1 MSSPELPTVIRS
13 SNSARMPASLTS
25 LQRPRNCGPPLEN
38 STWKPV
44 FMRGSRYTNVR
55 MMSTALIPGPS
66 YLSAANPILSVSR
79 PDLIAGWPQDTEDS
93 QAATDKPA
101 RGSSNGS
108 NSSSILIVEDD
119 VSLGKF
125 LSRALKLKL
134 FAVEITL
141 DGEAAW
147 EALQKSHYDL
157 VILDLNLPKIDG
169 MALLARV
176 RQIRPGLRLLV
187 LTARNRTEDLVLA
200 LEQGAD
206 DCLIK
211 PFSLLELLA
220 RVRGLLRRDA
230 GLPVNSSKIGDLCIN
245 REEHR
250 VIRGERLIDL
260 TPREFAIL
268 ECLMS
273 NAGKAVSRVTLMRE
287 VWNIPFDPTTN
298 VVDVY
303 MKYLRDKIDIE
314 GEVKLVRTVR
324 GIGYALRND

>member
-1 MSSPELPTVIRS
+1 MVGTPIRDPSNLSS
-13 SNSARMPASLTS
+13 
-25 LQRPRNCGPPLEN
+25 RPR
-38 STWKPV
+38 
-44 FMRGSRYTNVR
+44 
-55 MMSTALIPGPS
+55 
-66 YLSAANPILSVSR
+66 
-79 PDLIAGWPQDTEDS
+79 
-93 QAATDKPA
+93 
-101 RGSSNGS
+101 
-108 NSSSILIVEDD
+108 ILIVEDD

-134 FAVEITL
+134 YAVEVAL

-147 EALQKSHYDL
+147 EALQKPHYDL
-157 VILDLNLPKIDG
+157 AILDLNLPGMDG
-169 MALLARV
+169 MTLLARV
-176 RQIRPGLRLLV
+176 RQIQPSLRMLV

-211 PFSLLELLA
+211 PFSFLELLA

-230 GLPVNSSKIGDLCIN
+230 AVAVNSSKVGDLIIN

-250 VIRGERLIDL
+250 VMRGQRLIDL

-268 ECLMS
+268 ECLMD
-273 NAGKAVSRVTLMRE
+273 NAGKTVSRVTLMRE

-298 VVDVY
+298 IVNVY

-314 GEVKLVRTVR
+314 GEVKLLRTVR
-324 GIGYALRND
+324 GVGYVLRND

>member
-1 MSSPELPTVIRS
+1 MCPT
-13 SNSARMPASLTS
+13 
-25 LQRPRNCGPPLEN
+25 
-38 STWKPV
+38 
-44 FMRGSRYTNVR
+44 
-55 MMSTALIPGPS
+55 
-66 YLSAANPILSVSR
+66 
-79 PDLIAGWPQDTEDS
+79 DLIAGWPEHTDDS
-93 QAATDKPA
+93 AATADKST
-101 RGSSNGS
+101 RGRSNGS
-108 NSSSILIVEDD
+108 KPSSILIVEDD

-125 LSRALKLKL
+125 LSRALKLRL

-147 EALQKSHYDL
+147 EALQESHYDL
-157 VILDLNLPKIDG
+157 VILDLNLPKMDG

-176 RQIRPGLRLLV
+176 RQIRPQLRMLV

-211 PFSLLELLA
+211 PFSFLELLA

-230 GLPVNSSKIGDLCIN
+230 AIPVNSSKIGDLSLN

-250 VIRGERLIDL
+250 VMRGERLIDL

-268 ECLMS
+268 ECLMN

-314 GEVKLVRTVR
+314 GEVKLLRTVR
-324 GIGYALRND
+324 GVGYALRND

>member
-1 MSSPELPTVIRS
+1 MRDDLLAPSATANKSMGDRS
-13 SNSARMPASLTS
+13 DEATRAR
-25 LQRPRNCGPPLEN
+25 
-38 STWKPV
+38 
-44 FMRGSRYTNVR
+44 
-55 MMSTALIPGPS
+55 
-66 YLSAANPILSVSR
+66 
-79 PDLIAGWPQDTEDS
+79 
-93 QAATDKPA
+93 
-101 RGSSNGS
+101 
-108 NSSSILIVEDD
+108 ILIVEDD

-125 LSRALKLKL
+125 LSRALTLKC

-176 RQIRPGLRLLV
+176 RQIRPGLRMLI

-211 PFSLLELLA
+211 PFSFLELLA

-230 GLPVNSSKIGDLCIN
+230 TLPVNESKCGDLVIN

-250 VIRGERLIDL
+250 VMRGERFIDL

-268 ECLMS
+268 ECLMD
-273 NAGKAVSRVTLMRE
+273 NVGKAVSRVTLMRE
-287 VWNIPFDPTTN
+287 VWNTPYDPN
-298 VVDVY
+298 INIVDVY
-303 MKYLRDKIDIE
+303 MKYLRDKIDV
-314 GEVKLVRTVR
+314 GGQVKLLRTVR